1 MQPEAFSISGRK
13 SGTTIA
19 AGIACGVGAGALWGL
34 VFLVPAI
41 LHAFGPF
48 QIAIGR
54 YATYGLL
61 AAAIIGRRWPALLRK
76 LDRRDWLTLAGLSL
90 CGNTAHY
97 VFLTVAVK
105 LGGVPM
111 TSLVIGFLPVVVTVI
126 GSREQGAVPLAK
138 LIPSVLFS
146 VAGMVAISWQTLVY
160 GEGERSWDQLM
171 ALLCAIV
178 ALATWAVFAVWNGR
192 TLHRLDHVSSQE
204 WSLLTGVTSGLEA
217 LLLIP
222 AALLFERTSHSTGD
236 WLNFLFVCSS
246 VALFSSIIGFAL
258 WNRMSRLLPMTMVGQ
273 MILFETF
280 FALLY
285 GFLWDHRLPAIL
297 ETAAILFLFSSVAS
311 SVAAHQAERS

>member
-1 MQPEAFSISGRK
+1 MQPEALPGIHKPGE
-13 SGTTIA
+13 THIA
-19 AGIACGVGAGALWGL
+19 AGIACGAGAGALWGL
-34 VFLVPAI
+34 VFLVPEI

-61 AAAIIGRRWPALLRK
+61 AAAMIGRRWPALLRK
-76 LDRRDWLTLAGLSL
+76 LDRRDWLILAGLSL

-111 TSLVIGFLPVVVTVI
+111 TSLVIGFLPVLVTVI
-126 GSREQGAVPLAK
+126 GSREQGAVSLRK
-138 LIPSVLFS
+138 LVPSVLFS
-146 VAGMVAISWQTLVY
+146 MAGMVAISWQTLVFDN
-160 GEGERSWDQLM
+160 GEQSWDQLT
-171 ALLCAIV
+171 ALLCAII
-178 ALATWAVFAVWNGR
+178 ALATWAIFAVWNGR
-192 TLHRLDHVSSQE
+192 TLRRLDHVSSQE

-222 AALLFERTSHSTGD
+222 AALMFEQTFHSAGD

-258 WNRMSRLLPMTMVGQ
+258 WNRMSRLLPLTMVGQ
-273 MILFETF
+273 MILFETV

-285 GFLWDHRLPAIL
+285 GFLWDHRLPTIL
-297 ETAAILFLFSSVAS
+297 ETAAILFLFVSVTS
-311 SVAAHQAERS
+311 SVAAHQAERK